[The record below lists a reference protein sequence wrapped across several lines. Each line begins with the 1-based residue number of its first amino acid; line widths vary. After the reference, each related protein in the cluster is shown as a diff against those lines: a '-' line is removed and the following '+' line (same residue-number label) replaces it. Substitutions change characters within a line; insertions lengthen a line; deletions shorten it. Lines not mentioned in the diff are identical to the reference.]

1 MSLPPNGWSAELCP
15 HSTGQVRLRHPQKED
30 PYTTPTSWRPGCRR
44 RRHLRLETTSG
55 QRLQKTLSR
64 FNSGNAVSKMAMPHQ
79 NRGSSTRSHFN
90 DLPVAYNRAMKPAG
104 SVTAEP
110 VRLTASVKSAG

>member
-64 FNSGNAVSKMAMPHQ
+64 FNSGNVAFQQSPSSVQSSYETSRISDRRTGTSHRIGEVS
-79 NRGSSTRSHFN
+79 
-90 DLPVAYNRAMKPAG
+90 
-104 SVTAEP
+104 
-110 VRLTASVKSAG
+110 RLSIQVK